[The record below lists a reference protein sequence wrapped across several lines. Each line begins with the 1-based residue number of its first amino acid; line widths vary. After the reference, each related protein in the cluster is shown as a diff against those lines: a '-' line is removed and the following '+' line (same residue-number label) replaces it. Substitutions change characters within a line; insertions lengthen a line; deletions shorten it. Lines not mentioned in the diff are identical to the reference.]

1 MKNKIF
7 VVSWTNHVVGQI
19 GPEDIKCFEDY
30 NTALA
35 FAKLMKE
42 RYNYV
47 NFYED
52 DVTQWDS

>member
-1 MKNKIF
+1 MSNKIF
-7 VVSWTNHVVGQI
+7 IVSWTNHIVGQI
-19 GPEDIKCFEDY
+19 SPDQVKCFEDY

-47 NFYED
+47 NFYEEILD
-52 DVTQWDS
+52 QWDS